1 MKQGIIFSIIIV
13 IAGVACKKTPD
24 FLYRAPLQNVYFDI
38 NPQDSVVYTFA
49 YHPERGRDTVYL
61 PVKLAGLRADSLR
74 QFGVIVVDSNTTAQA
89 GVHYEAFKQW
99 YTLPA
104 DTGTFKLPVILFN
117 TDPLLQTKSVAL
129 TLKLK
134 PGAGLDTN
142 VNKLIK
148 AKVILSAKLEQPDW
162 WNTWPLGAYSR
173 TKHELFMIATGVT
186 SMTKEGLDAPRNL
199 FLVGRLNV
207 MLADPFAWVNNNP
220 TKGYVITQRADGNY
234 DFYAATNPAK
244 TILVRKD
251 TSSGRFYFVDENG
264 LDIN

>member
-1 MKQGIIFSIIIV
+1 MKQGIFFTIIIV

-24 FLYRAPLQNVYFDI
+24 FLFRAPLQNVYFDI
-38 NPQDSVVYTFA
+38 NPEDSVVYTFA
-49 YHPERGRDTVYL
+49 YNPQLGRDTVFL
-61 PVKLAGLRADSLR
+61 PVKLAGMRADSVR
-74 QFGVIVVDSNTTAQA
+74 RFGVIVVDSNTTAKA
-89 GVHYEAFKQW
+89 GLHYEPFKEW

-104 DTGTFKLPVILFN
+104 DSGVFRLPVILFN
-117 TDPLLQTKSVAL
+117 TDPLLQDQSVKL

-148 AKVILSAKLEQPDW
+148 ARVMLSSKLEQPDW

-186 SMTKEGLDAPRNL
+186 SMTKDGLDAPRNL

-207 MLADPFAWVNNNP
+207 MVADPFAWVNNNP
-220 TKGYVITQRADGNY
+220 EKGYVLTLRSDGNY
-234 DFYAATNPAK
+234 DFYATTNPAK
-244 TILVRKD
+244 SILVRKN
-251 TSSGRFYFVDENG
+251 TSTGRFYFVDENG

>member
-1 MKQGIIFSIIIV
+1 MKQGIFFTIIIV
-13 IAGVACKKTPD
+13 IAGIACKKTPD

-38 NPQDSVVYTFA
+38 NPEDSVVYTFA
-49 YHPERGRDTVYL
+49 YKPQLGRDTVYL
-61 PVKLAGLRADSLR
+61 PVKLAGVRTDSIR
-74 QFGVIVVDSNTTAQA
+74 RFGVIVVDSTTTAQA
-89 GVHYEAFKQW
+89 GVHYEPFKEW

-104 DTGTFKLPVILFN
+104 DSGMFRLPVILFN
-117 TDPLLQTKSVAL
+117 TDPLLQTNSVKL

-148 AKVILSAKLEQPDW
+148 ARILLSSKLEQPDW

-207 MLADPFAWVNNNP
+207 MVAEPFAWVNNNP
-220 TKGYVITQRADGNY
+220 DKGYVLTLRSDSNY
-234 DFYAATNPAK
+234 DFYASTNPAK

-251 TSSGRFYFVDENG
+251 TPSGRFYFVDENG

>member
-1 MKQGIIFSIIIV
+1 MKPGIFFTIIIL
-13 IAGVACKKTPD
+13 IAGVACKKSPD

-38 NPQDSVVYTFA
+38 NPEDSVVYTFA
-49 YHPERGRDTVYL
+49 YKPDLGRDTVYL
-61 PVKLAGLRADSLR
+61 PVKLAGLRSAKER
-74 QFGVIVVDSNTTAQA
+74 QFGVIVVDSNTTARA
-89 GVHYEAFKQW
+89 GVHYEPFKEW

-104 DTGTFKLPVILFN
+104 DSGVFKLPVIFFN
-117 TDPLLQTKSVAL
+117 TDPLLQTQSVKL
-129 TLKLK
+129 SIKLK
-134 PGAGLDTN
+134 PGAGLDTS

-148 AKVILSAKLEQPDW
+148 AKMILSAKLEQPDW

-173 TKHELFMIATGVT
+173 TKHELFIIATGVT

-207 MLADPFAWVNNNP
+207 MIADPFAWVNNNP
-220 TKGYVITQRADGNY
+220 EKGYVLTQRSDGNY
-234 DFYAATNPAK
+234 DFYAASNPAK

-251 TSSGRFYFVDENG
+251 ASLGRFYFVDENG